1 MYKFN
6 LIMTKEEINAWI
18 GREIKAWRECK
29 GWTRYQLSKHSGVQE
44 ISVKNIEEGK
54 MLKHEEIINLN
65 YVCMHTMRI
74 WTRIR
79 TKSR

>member
-1 MYKFN
+1 MK
-6 LIMTKEEINAWI
+6 KEEINAWI

-54 MLKHEEIINLN
+54 GMMVETLIKLLDAMGLEMNIGRRP
-65 YVCMHTMRI
+65 T
-74 WTRIR
+74 
-79 TKSR
+79 S

>member
-1 MYKFN
+1 
-6 LIMTKEEINAWI
+6 MTKEDINAWI

-54 MLKHEEIINLN
+54 G
-65 YVCMHTMRI
+65 
-74 WTRIR
+74 IR
-79 TKSR
+79 VETLIKLLDAMGLEMNIGRKPLG

>member
-54 MLKHEEIINLN
+54 GMRVETLFKLLDAMDLELTITRKPN
-65 YVCMHTMRI
+65 Y
-74 WTRIR
+74 
-79 TKSR
+79 

>member
-1 MYKFN
+1 
-6 LIMTKEEINAWI
+6 MTKEEINNWI

-54 MLKHEEIINLN
+54 G
-65 YVCMHTMRI
+65 MRVETLI
-74 WTRIR
+74 KLLDAMGLEMNIGR
-79 TKSR
+79 KPLG